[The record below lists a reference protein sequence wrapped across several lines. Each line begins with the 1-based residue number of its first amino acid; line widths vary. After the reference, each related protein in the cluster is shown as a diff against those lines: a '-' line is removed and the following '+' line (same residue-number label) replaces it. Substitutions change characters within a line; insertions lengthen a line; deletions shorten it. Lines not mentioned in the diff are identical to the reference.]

1 MSMERVSGLCHVRI
15 LVPDLDEAIQFYCR
29 GLGLALL
36 HQDENEAV
44 ILTPDGIL
52 LVFSAGGSKEWDAG
66 GITHVCYNTWDVD
79 AAFARALEFGA
90 VPSRE
95 SDPAPYTYKNLRM
108 AFVRVPSGE
117 EIELWGIMRKNGSFG
132 EAMPGNCYV
141 KHFVHVAMTVPDM
154 NASVRF
160 YEGLGAA
167 LKVDWE
173 WGCSMR
179 LPDMRELELFT
190 GGRYTPAPRAY
201 ASFGFFTQSEQ
212 AGPNCIGLAGE
223 TIEFAGRKDSVGDTQ
238 TANAPVMLPD
248 LFAEA
253 PEA

>member
-1 MSMERVSGLCHVRI
+1 MEKVLGISHVRI
-15 LVPDLDEAIQFYCR
+15 RVPDIDEAIRFY
-29 GLGLALL
+29 GLGLGLTLA
-36 HQDENEAV
+36 QRSQNNAV
-44 ILTPDGIL
+44 IVTPDGIVL
-52 LVFSAGGSKEWDAG
+52 FFCAGGTGEGDTG
-66 GITHVCYNTWDVD
+66 GITHVCCNTWDVD

-90 VPSRE
+90 VPSRK
-95 SDPAPYTYKNLRM
+95 SDPLPYTYKNLRM
-108 AFVRVPSGE
+108 AFVRTPSGE
-117 EIELWGIMRKNGSFG
+117 EIEFWGIMRPDGRFG
-132 EAMPGNCYV
+132 EKMPGTCYV

-154 NASVRF
+154 RASVRF

-190 GGRYTPAPRAY
+190 GGQYAHHPKAYT
-201 ASFGFFTQSEQ
+201 SFGFFTQSEQ
-212 AGPNCIGLAGE
+212 AVPNCIGPAGE
-223 TIEFAGRKDSVGDTQ
+223 SIEFAGLNDSIGDMQ
-238 TANAPVMLPD
+238 TINAPDKLPD